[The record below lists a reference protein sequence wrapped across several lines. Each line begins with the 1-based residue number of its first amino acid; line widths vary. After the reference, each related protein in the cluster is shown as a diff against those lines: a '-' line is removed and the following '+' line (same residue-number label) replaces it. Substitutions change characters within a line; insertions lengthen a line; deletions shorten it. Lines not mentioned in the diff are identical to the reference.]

1 MLLLLSLVP
10 ACFVDCPSVCC
21 SGDDGYVRDMKDF
34 VARGIQL
41 TRCPTTQ
48 RLRMSIPDESQL
60 TAAMAAAKAAR
71 SNGGAQPAAECPV
84 GCGCGAMQ
92 QEEDFSTPSAYSY
105 ASSPSEIMSSINSI
119 NLAESIAKHKQ
130 WTAPPPPVAA
140 GGKAAAAAAVTAVV
154 GAQAYSSDGE
164 EAQA

>member
-1 MLLLLSLVP
+1 
-10 ACFVDCPSVCC
+10 
-21 SGDDGYVRDMKDF
+21 
-34 VARGIQL
+34 
-41 TRCPTTQ
+41 
-48 RLRMSIPDESQL
+48 MSIPEESQL

-71 SNGGAQPAAECPV
+71 SNGDTQPAAECPAA
-84 GCGCGAMQ
+84 CGCGSMLDDEGFA
-92 QEEDFSTPSAYSY
+92 TPPAYSY

-130 WTAPPPPVAA
+130 WAAPPPPVAA

>member
-1 MLLLLSLVP
+1 
-10 ACFVDCPSVCC
+10 
-21 SGDDGYVRDMKDF
+21 MKDF

-48 RLRMSIPDESQL
+48 RLRMSIPEESQL
-60 TAAMAAAKAAR
+60 TAAMAASKAAR
-71 SNGGAQPAAECPV
+71 SNGGTQPAAECPV
-84 GCGCGAMQ
+84 GCVCGS
-92 QEEDFSTPSAYSY
+92 QESEDFSTPPSYSY
-105 ASSPSEIMSSINSI
+105 AASPSEIMSSINSI